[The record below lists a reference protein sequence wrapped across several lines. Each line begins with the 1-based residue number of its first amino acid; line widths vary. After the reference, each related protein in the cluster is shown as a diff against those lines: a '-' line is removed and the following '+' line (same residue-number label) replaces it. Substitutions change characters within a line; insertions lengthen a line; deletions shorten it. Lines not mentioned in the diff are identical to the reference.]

1 MVSNARCNPE
11 MATRILITGFGAY
24 GDGSNASQS
33 LLDALRQSDDLEQE
47 IGAELR
53 FAELPVDTDAIEGI
67 LDALIETSAP
77 TCCVF
82 FGQAPGRN
90 RVTPERIATN
100 LRDFSVPDAG
110 GRQPRG
116 EPVVPGGPAAY
127 RATLPQLDRAIAA
140 LNEAGIP
147 AALSNTCGNHLCNQT
162 LYLALHMAA
171 RRGLDLRAGFIH
183 IPVTPEQVIAEE
195 PLTLRHPHCPFMT
208 TAMAVRAARSLLRH
222 LASTPAESGE
232 VGVPTA

>member
-1 MVSNARCNPE
+1 M
-11 MATRILITGFGAY
+11 THRILITGFGPY
-24 GDGSNASQS
+24 GDGSNASHR
-33 LLDALRQSDDLEQE
+33 LLDALRQSADLERQV
-47 IGAELR
+47 GAELR
-53 FAELPVDTDAIEGI
+53 FAELPVDTDAVEGI
-67 LDALIETSAP
+67 LDALIADAEP

-100 LRDFSVPDAG
+100 LRDFSVPDAR

-127 RATLPQLDRAIAA
+127 RATLPRLDRIVAE
-140 LNEAGIP
+140 LNEQGIP
-147 AALSNTCGNHLCNQT
+147 AALSNHGGNHLCNQT

-171 RRGLDLRAGFIH
+171 RRGLDMRAGFVH

-195 PLTLRHPHCPFMT
+195 PLTLRHPNCAFMATET
-208 TAMAVRAARSLLRH
+208 TVRAAGVILRH
-222 LASTPAESGE
+222 LASAPVERRDPAVLE
-232 VGVPTA
+232 T